1 MIFNKLVPKGWD
13 GKFPS
18 WMHFDLLPEGYK
30 ASWQQAFL
38 NASIEGVRELIN
50 LPNFDFEIFEEI
62 SSITEE
68 QIRNKLGDF

>member
-1 MIFNKLVPKGWD
+1 MIFNKLAPKEWYCR
-13 GKFPS
+13 FPS